1 MINYNWSVNRYA
13 LIDCYISRLWKII
26 TIESNLE
33 LFHPFC
39 KNNRVIKWPG
49 SDSID
54 EIEYLNG
61 SIFQRNFCGWINEV
75 GYDLYINQI
84 DKPFSFV
91 TWRLSEKKNQSV
103 IKITVYPYLFNRG
116 YKIIN
121 FFPFFFVVRPLLSK
135 YLGSVV
141 GGLKLYAEKEIQVE
155 KNYFGKHF
163 WFS

>member
-13 LIDCYISRLWKII
+13 LIDCNISRLWKII

-61 SIFQRNFCGWINEV
+61 SIFQRKFCGWINEV

-84 DKPFSFV
+84 DKPPSFV
-91 TWRLSEKKNQSV
+91 NWRLSEKGNQS
-103 IKITVYPYLFNRG
+103 IITITVYPYLFNRG

-121 FFPFFFVVRPLLSK
+121 FFPFFLVVRPLLSK
-135 YLGSVV
+135 YLDSVV
-141 GGLKLYAEKEIQVE
+141 GGLKLYAEKETQVE
-155 KNYFGKHF
+155 KNHFGKHL